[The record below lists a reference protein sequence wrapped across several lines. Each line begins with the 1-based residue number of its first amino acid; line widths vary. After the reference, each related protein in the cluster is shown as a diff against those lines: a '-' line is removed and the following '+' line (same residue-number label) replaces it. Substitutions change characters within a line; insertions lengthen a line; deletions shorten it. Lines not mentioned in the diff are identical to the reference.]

1 VRRDVAMSECATVDD
16 ARKDLER
23 KWCDLTTFLPVPLKE
38 KWWSRLAQSYQ
49 GRPFH
54 NFEHL
59 SEMLNLF
66 EEYKDKLRE
75 RYATAF
81 AIFFLHAVNDTKAT
95 DNAERSARLL
105 REFSSET
112 TFDSENYVAN
122 LIVESGKNCTDAH
135 MTEGMFGEEDLHF
148 LLDFDMAFL
157 GSEPSKYDVHCA
169 NIRKEYAHLSD
180 EDYADQRLK
189 VLKLFMQIPNIFATK
204 ELRERFEANAREN
217 IIREISTLSQR
228 R

>member
-1 VRRDVAMSECATVDD
+1 MVQDIPWFRTSRGPGYPM
-16 ARKDLER
+16 
-23 KWCDLTTFLPVPLKE
+23 E
-38 KWWSRLAQSYQ
+38 KWWTRLKQSYE

-54 NFEHL
+54 NLDHL
-59 SEMLNLF
+59 YEMLNLF
-66 EEYKDKLRE
+66 DEYKDKLRD
-75 RYATAF
+75 RYATAI
-81 AIFFLHAVNDTKAT
+81 AIFFLHAVNDPKAT

-122 LIVESGKNCTDAH
+122 LIVESGKNCTEAH
-135 MTEGMFGEEDLHF
+135 MTEGMFGEDDLHF

-157 GSEPSKYDVHCA
+157 GSESAKYDVHLA

-204 ELRERFEANAREN
+204 ELRERFEAKAREN
-217 IIREISTLSQR
+217 IAHEITTLSKR
-228 R
+228 